1 MTTTK
6 TYRIVKYVDPKTKRD
21 RRVPI
26 DAVEVPAE
34 AFELN
39 EMAQSLKLVLTILR
53 RVKPEHVGSSLQAV
67 RRVTTEIRGW
77 QREAEWQVRSRFLA
91 P

>member
-1 MTTTK
+1 
-6 TYRIVKYVDPKTKRD
+6 
-21 RRVPI
+21 
-26 DAVEVPAE
+26 
-34 AFELN
+34 
-39 EMAQSLKLVLTILR
+39 MAQSLKLVLTILR